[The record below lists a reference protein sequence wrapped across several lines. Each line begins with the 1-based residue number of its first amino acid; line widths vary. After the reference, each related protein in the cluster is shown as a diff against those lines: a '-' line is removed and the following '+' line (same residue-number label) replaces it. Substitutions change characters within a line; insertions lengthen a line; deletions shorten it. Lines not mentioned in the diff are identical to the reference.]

1 MSGFGT
7 DIVALACILGS
18 AATSGAVTMAFL
30 EGDPPAQ
37 ADCAME
43 ALSVSPNVVVSGGH
57 GAHAIVMTTPRIH
70 LQSARDCRL
79 TVGEEV
85 RIDLERARR
94 EMERARVR
102 IEVARAGAEEARE
115 AARMI
120 RIQGSEAR
128 LLREEVSRQMKEAQ
142 ALMEATLES
151 ANEARLEALAEAL
164 KGTEIQ
170 VDVVKKRSSGGQ
182 MD

>member
-30 EGDPPAQ
+30 DGNPPAQ
-37 ADCAME
+37 ADCAVE
-43 ALSVSPNVVVSGGH
+43 AFTLSPNVVVSGRH
-57 GAHAIVMTTPRIH
+57 GAHAIVMTTPRLH
-70 LQSARDCRL
+70 VQSARDCRL

-85 RIDLERARR
+85 RIDLEKARR

-120 RIQGSEAR
+120 RIEGSEAR
-128 LLREEVSRQMKEAQ
+128 LLREEVSRQMEEAQ
-142 ALMEATLES
+142 AQLEATLES
-151 ANEARLEALAEAL
+151 ANEARLEALAKAL

-170 VDVVKKRSSGGQ
+170 VDVVKKGSSGGQ

>member
-18 AATSGAVTMAFL
+18 AATSGAVTRAFL
-30 EGDPPAQ
+30 DGNPPAQ
-37 ADCAME
+37 ADCAVE
-43 ALSVSPNVVVSGGH
+43 AFTVSPNVVVSGGN
-57 GAHAIVMTTPRIH
+57 GAHAIVMTTPRLH
-70 LQSARDCRL
+70 MQSVRDCRL
-79 TVGEEV
+79 SVGEEV
-85 RIDLERARR
+85 RIDLEKARR
-94 EMERARVR
+94 EMEKARVR

-115 AARMI
+115 SARRI

-128 LLREEVSRQMKEAQ
+128 LLREEVSRQMEEARAQ
-142 ALMEATLES
+142 MEATLES
-151 ANEARLEALAEAL
+151 ANEARLEALAKAL

-170 VDVVKKRSSGGQ
+170 VEVVKNGSGGQ